1 MAKKHRHED
10 KHAHCEHCLH
20 ACDHCDVAYCCD
32 CNREW
37 GTCRLSHGPFYWPSY
52 PRPYYWGTSDPILVS
67 TTSALDLTGASP
79 TVTRDDFA
87 VAHAHGHEN

>member
-1 MAKKHRHED
+1 MTKKHGHED

-37 GTCRLSHGPFYWPSY
+37 GTCKQTLFWPYTPYWETTTTFP
-52 PRPYYWGTSDPILVS
+52 PNTS
-67 TTSALDLTGASP
+67 TTVLAN
-79 TVTRDDFA
+79 
-87 VAHAHGHEN
+87 AHGHEN

>member
-1 MAKKHRHED
+1 MTKKHGHED

-37 GTCRLSHGPFYWPSY
+37 GTCNQPHYWFTPTPTY
-52 PRPYYWGTSDPILVS
+52 PHWGT
-67 TTSALDLTGASP
+67 TTTIYDATSASP
-79 TVTRDDFA
+79 TTTSDA
-87 VAHAHGHEN
+87 PIKTMIAHAHRHEN